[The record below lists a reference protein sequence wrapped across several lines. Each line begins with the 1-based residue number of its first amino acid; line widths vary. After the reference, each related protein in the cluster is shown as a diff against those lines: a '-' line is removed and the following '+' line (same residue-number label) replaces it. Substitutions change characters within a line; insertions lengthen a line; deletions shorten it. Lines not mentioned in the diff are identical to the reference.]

1 MTNDSGHPWHCFG
14 KEIRDK
20 YGGLRIGL
28 VILIDQP
35 ECDFLPPMRTSR
47 RLASVIAS
55 LRGIA
60 SAAGVGFFDRTGKP
74 IRTSCSCAHAAGS
87 SGNNVNQANKV
98 ATVRAVKNRM
108 GRVVVAQTHFGFPLN
123 IRAQREGRVDGA
135 YAQSLFAPVRD
146 CRSVCFYGLSVS
158 ND

>member
-60 SAAGVGFFDRTGKP
+60 SAAGVGFFDRTGKADQDLLFLRP
-74 IRTSCSCAHAAGS
+74 RCR
-87 SGNNVNQANKV
+87 Q
-98 ATVRAVKNRM
+98 
-108 GRVVVAQTHFGFPLN
+108 
-123 IRAQREGRVDGA
+123 QRQQR
-135 YAQSLFAPVRD
+135 
-146 CRSVCFYGLSVS
+146 
-158 ND
+158 